1 MHRGSERDGVF
12 ITDDAIHAYE
22 FTISK
27 KKEKAKGD
35 AEKIAQLL
43 TDLGKIPENKFKA
56 RTGWFVTR
64 EEPTADQRGAVQDVS
79 RKFGGT
85 IHAVSISVL
94 QSRLCNSEDYLRCR
108 SNAPF
113 GSISS
118 YRTDSG
124 SPEINVKV
132 CYFDAAN
139 NRMETPELATKLIDG
154 FRSVVVGDFGVG
166 KSHALRELYMDL
178 RDKHIR
184 SKRATPFPVHINLR
198 DCAGLKTPAEIL
210 RRHSEEVGFGSE
222 RNLISAWRAGSCIL
236 LLDGF
241 DEVVPSRWL
250 GGASDLKD
258 VRRKALFPIRRL
270 VEETPAGTGVVVCG
284 RPQYF
289 SSYVEM
295 PDALGF
301 HPDTGILKI
310 DNFTDEQLSEYL
322 SAAKVEDWAV
332 PEWIPTR
339 PLLIG
344 YLVRRR
350 DFADFDSSEQLSA
363 AVAWRGF
370 FDAICQREAGGLTAV
385 RPAVI
390 KSIIS
395 RVATLAKS
403 QGDETT
409 PMGMDV
415 MRKAFIEI
423 YNRQPDEEGNLL
435 LMRLP
440 GLAIAGEN
448 DSDTRVFVDRDLADT
463 AYGEDLAAHLIN
475 PFAEHPLSM
484 AASWV
489 TSASDLSIEVAAS
502 AIESR
507 EKTTEGNNK
516 TSARS
521 VLASAKRRQDQGNFD
536 AVLADTLR
544 VVSTLGSNDIPEK
557 SLDSFIIEGV
567 WFHDLQMTSDKLSKR
582 LSYQDCV
589 IQVLD
594 ISTTEEGAD
603 VPHFSKCIIGFLDG
617 ASSLPEWLES
627 YFSKCSIEQFSQ
639 QSSTT
644 AGILQ
649 LSIDPTD
656 RVALTILKKIYNQRG
671 SGRRESALTRGLD
684 QASRNLVP
692 HALSKLISEGWIH
705 KTTSGGNTLYLPV
718 KGRRASAR
726 RALEKPNEFELSP
739 H

>member
-1 MHRGSERDGVF
+1 MDTS
-12 ITDDAIHAYE
+12 
-22 FTISK
+22 
-27 KKEKAKGD
+27 
-35 AEKIAQLL
+35 
-43 TDLGKIPENKFKA
+43 
-56 RTGWFVTR
+56 
-64 EEPTADQRGAVQDVS
+64 
-79 RKFGGT
+79 
-85 IHAVSISVL
+85 
-94 QSRLCNSEDYLRCR
+94 
-108 SNAPF
+108 
-113 GSISS
+113 
-118 YRTDSG
+118 
-124 SPEINVKV
+124 
-132 CYFDAAN
+132 
-139 NRMETPELATKLIDG
+139 ELATNLIEG
-154 FRSVVVGDFGVG
+154 LRAVVIGDFGVG
-166 KSHALRELYMDL
+166 KSHALRELYLEL

-222 RNLISAWRAGSCIL
+222 RNLISAWRAGSCML

-250 GGASDLKD
+250 GGAADLKD
-258 VRRKALFPIRRL
+258 VRRKALYPIRRL
-270 VEETPAGTGVVVCG
+270 VEETPPGAGVVVCG

-295 PDALGF
+295 PEALGF
-301 HPDTGILKI
+301 HADTGILRI

-322 SAAKVEDWAV
+322 SAAKVEDWTV

-350 DFADFDSSEQLSA
+350 DFADFDSSEQISA

-370 FDAICQREAGGLTAV
+370 FDAICQREAVGLTAV
-385 RPAVI
+385 RPTVI

-463 AYGEDLAAHLIN
+463 AYGEDLAAHLTN

-489 TSASDLSIEVAAS
+489 TSASDLSIDVAAN

-507 EKTTEGNNK
+507 EKAPEGGK
-516 TSARS
+516 TSARA

-544 VVSTLGSNDIPEK
+544 VVTTLGTGDIPEK
-557 SLDSFIIEGV
+557 SLESFLIEGV
-567 WFHDLQMTSDKLSKR
+567 WFHDLQITGDKLGKR

-603 VPHFSKCIIGFLDG
+603 VPQFRECIIGFLDG
-617 ASSLPEWLES
+617 ASSLPVWLDD
-627 YFSKCSIEQFSQ
+627 YFEECSIEQYSQ

-649 LSIDPTD
+649 LSMDPTD
-656 RVALTILKKIYNQRG
+656 KVALTILKKIYNQRG
-671 SGRRESALTRGLD
+671 SGRKESALTRGLD

-692 HALSKLISEGWIH
+692 NALSKLISEGWLH

-718 KGRRASAR
+718 KGRRAGAL
-726 RALEKPNEFELSP
+726 RALEKPNEFVLSS